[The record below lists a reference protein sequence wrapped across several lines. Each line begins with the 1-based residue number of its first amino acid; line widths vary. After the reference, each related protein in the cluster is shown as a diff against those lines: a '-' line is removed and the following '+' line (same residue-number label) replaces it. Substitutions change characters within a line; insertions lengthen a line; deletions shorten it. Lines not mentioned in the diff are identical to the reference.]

1 MDRETMI
8 RMFDFSSET
17 METRIQQQNDSFK
30 VLKKINNSLSY
41 QQKILQKHLEHKD
54 IFRQS

>member
-17 METRIQQQNDSFK
+17 METRIQQNESFK
-30 VLKKINNSLSY
+30 VLKKINNQLSY
-41 QQKILQKHLEHKD
+41 QPKKLLQE
-54 IFRQS
+54 